1 MGSLAFNKDQQQ
13 GLQPQPL
20 PQPQPPAGSAQLS
33 QPQSRPPPQP
43 QWIQITTIAMTT
55 MIQKG

>member
-1 MGSLAFNKDQQQ
+1 MRFETQQQ
-13 GLQPQPL
+13 GLHPQPF

-33 QPQSRPPPQP
+33 QPQPPSTRQP